1 MTDRLDRAPRRTVV
15 VGVLALMLGAPAFA
29 ELIQSYLDITGEL
42 GGTLF
47 LIVFLAPLYGGAGLL
62 IREVAVR
69 TGRGWPGRLLLAAA
83 FGVLMPTWVDLSLW
97 IPQTTEEIRLWGD
110 IRAVTIAGVSVL
122 ALSSWALGH
131 VVMSVAVPLAVVE
144 GLLPEGRGRSWLG
157 WFGIT
162 VLTVMTVGVAA
173 VIHFDEDSPGAE
185 TSVAKYALSLAF
197 AATLAA
203 GAFTRLG
210 RPVPQVEGRG
220 SGRPIV
226 LGVAG
231 FVLMAVF
238 DLAPS
243 SWLGLVLVWGAA
255 VAAGLLLARSSRSP
269 EWSARHLVAF
279 AFGALLERTLIG
291 FLAPTPPGSETVGKL
306 VQNMVALVLVLALG
320 TLLRARTR
328 ERGRAHSIT
337 EPGPRTDPTA
347 TDAAGFPRE
356 VHPASKLA
364 DLRPPEHRPR
374 DE

>member
-1 MTDRLDRAPRRTVV
+1 
-15 VGVLALMLGAPAFA
+15 MLGAPALA

-47 LIVFLAPLYGGAGLL
+47 LIVFLAPLYGGVALL

-83 FGVLMPTWVDLSLW
+83 FGVLMPTWIDLSLW

-162 VLTVMTVGVAA
+162 VLTVMAVGVATL
-173 VIHFDEDSPGAE
+173 IHLDEDNPGVE
-185 TSVAKYALSLAF
+185 TSAAKYALSLAF
-197 AATLAA
+197 AATLAL
-203 GAFTRLG
+203 GAFTPLG
-210 RPVPQVEGRG
+210 RPVTPVEGRN
-220 SGRPIV
+220 SARPVV
-226 LGVAG
+226 LGIAA
-231 FVLMAVF
+231 FVLMAAF

-243 SWLGLVLVWGAA
+243 SWLGLVLVWGA
-255 VAAGLLLARSSRSP
+255 VSTAGLLLVRFSRSP
-269 EWSARHLVAF
+269 GWTARHLVAF
-279 AFGALLERTLIG
+279 TFGAFLERAVIG
-291 FLAPTPPGSETVGKL
+291 FLAPTPPGGDTAGKL

-320 TLLRARTR
+320 ALLSARTR
-328 ERGRAHSIT
+328 QPDPVLPNSVPPPADSMSTHRDGVRRGRRST
-337 EPGPRTDPTA
+337 TRGRRS
-347 TDAAGFPRE
+347 DA
-356 VHPASKLA
+356 
-364 DLRPPEHRPR
+364 EHV
-374 DE
+374 